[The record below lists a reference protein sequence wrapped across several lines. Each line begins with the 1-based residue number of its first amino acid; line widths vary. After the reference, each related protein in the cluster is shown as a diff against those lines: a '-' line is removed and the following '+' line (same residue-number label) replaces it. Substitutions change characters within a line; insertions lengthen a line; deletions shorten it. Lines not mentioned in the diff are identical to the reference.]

1 MIKVLKD
8 GHGDF
13 KEAFCRHCGCEFTYQ
28 MWDVDAPPPLSDGYW
43 MGINCPACHKRIH
56 LGRITID
63 EWLKWK
69 EWKLC

>member
-28 MWDVDAPPPLSDGYW
+28 MWDVDAPPPLAMDTGWALTVPPVTRES
-43 MGINCPACHKRIH
+43 I
-56 LGRITID
+56 L
-63 EWLKWK
+63 E
-69 EWKLC
+69 E